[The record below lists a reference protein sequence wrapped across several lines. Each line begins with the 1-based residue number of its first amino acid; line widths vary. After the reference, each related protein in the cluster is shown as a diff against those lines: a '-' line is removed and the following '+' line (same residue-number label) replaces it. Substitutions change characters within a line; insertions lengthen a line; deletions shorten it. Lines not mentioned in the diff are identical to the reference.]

1 MVAQK
6 WQMYQIRSYNIKE
19 TLKRQESLRVL
30 TNLQGS
36 LYTERGGFISSQAS
50 VCVTIGALTKN
61 LNPKTR

>member
-6 WQMYQIRSYNIKE
+6 WQMYQIQY
-19 TLKRQESLRVL
+19 KRNAEKAKESLRVL

-50 VCVTIGALTKN
+50 VCITIGALTKN
-61 LNPKTR
+61 